1 MIFEIKD
8 DDETSEESSSSEEDD
23 EKLVEN
29 AKIRLERV
37 NVRTFKTSISFAFR
51 DSSYMTESIVRDRV
65 ARRE

>member
-1 MIFEIKD
+1 MKQEKETQTHELIFEIKD

-37 NVRTFKTSISFAFR
+37 NVRTFKTSI
-51 DSSYMTESIVRDRV
+51 
-65 ARRE
+65 